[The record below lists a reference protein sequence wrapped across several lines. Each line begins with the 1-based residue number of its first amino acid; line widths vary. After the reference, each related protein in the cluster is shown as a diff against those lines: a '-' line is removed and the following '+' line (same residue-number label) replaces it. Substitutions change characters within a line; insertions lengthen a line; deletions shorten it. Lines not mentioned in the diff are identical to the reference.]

1 MLVGS
6 LSQTRTQEEPGVD
19 NVDKEGKELR
29 EAEGLDSVCREVKFL
44 GSGCLLSQVVG
55 WEIHLISVFQE
66 ALLLIQSIILI
77 HSISIHR
84 PREGLER
91 GLRG

>member
-66 ALLLIQSIILI
+66 ALLLIQSDNYS
-77 HSISIHR
+77 HSFNKH
-84 PREGLER
+84 P
-91 GLRG
+91 

>member
-29 EAEGLDSVCREVKFL
+29 EAKGLDSVCGEVKFL

-55 WEIHLISVFQE
+55 WETHLISVFQE
-66 ALLLIQSIILI
+66 ALLLIKSDNYS
-77 HSISIHR
+77 HSFNKH
-84 PREGLER
+84 P
-91 GLRG
+91 